1 MAIAAAASPGLASAQ
16 STQSRLQ
23 GSWSMQG
30 RVTKAQGVRGEHRGQ
45 RVTRSW
51 IFEPACSGGPCRKVV
66 LSRERSRHR
75 IDRVVLRESGR
86 GRYEGN
92 GRFYVPLR
100 CRSKVYPHGG
110 IAYEAIRLSISHTQR
125 VQSKRFATA
134 IRATYTNTRRV
145 NRTPCPG
152 PIGLD
157 AGTYTG
163 TLTQPPA
170 PPVAGFDAATD
181 PATGSASFSDTS
193 QPSNGVRVTSYRWDF
208 GDPASGAQNTS
219 TAKNPTHT
227 YSAHGTYAVTVTVTD
242 ANGLHASTTHQI
254 LV

>member
-1 MAIAAAASPGLASAQ
+1 MPPISPARRSKEATTLDDAVRFFVFPAGDETGAVL
-16 STQSRLQ
+16 LE

-110 IAYEAIRLSISHTQR
+110 IAYETIRLSISHTQ
-125 VQSKRFATA
+125 
-134 IRATYTNTRRV
+134 
-145 NRTPCPG
+145 
-152 PIGLD
+152 
-157 AGTYTG
+157 
-163 TLTQPPA
+163 
-170 PPVAGFDAATD
+170 
-181 PATGSASFSDTS
+181 
-193 QPSNGVRVTSYRWDF
+193 
-208 GDPASGAQNTS
+208 
-219 TAKNPTHT
+219 PTERK
-227 YSAHGTYAVTVTVTD
+227 
-242 ANGLHASTTHQI
+242 
-254 LV
+254 